1 MEGLSPGRRARL
13 LAVSHEA
20 TRTGAPIVLLR
31 LLQWLK
37 AQREVDIEVLLLKG
51 GPLEADFA
59 ALGRVHR
66 AYAYGDATVP
76 EKLEKRLR
84 RRYVGAAAEASR
96 LARLRRDVRDLRGF
110 DVVYCN
116 SMSSAVALR
125 ILPELPPTV
134 ITHVH
139 ELDSAVAKWI
149 DDDDRTAMLGLSD
162 AFVVAADCVGRNLV
176 ENHGVA
182 PERVHRCYEFV
193 DPPVIDLDGI
203 DAARERLGLAP
214 DDLVVGAVGTADWR
228 KGTDLFL
235 QMAARIGRVAPDLEV
250 RFVWVGHQVEHF
262 EGGHLA
268 DVAGAGLGEVVTFT
282 GEVPDPGSYMSHF
295 DVFCLTSREDPYPLV
310 CLEAALLGTPIVT
323 FANGGMVELGR
334 ADGDAD
340 PLLVTVPYLDV
351 EAMADEVVAL
361 LRDRDRAARSGA
373 RLRGWV
379 ADRHV
384 TDVGAAELA
393 AIVDRVAER
402 PLPDRRVSTA
412 P

>member
-1 MEGLSPGRRARL
+1 M

-31 LLQWLK
+31 LLQWLQT
-37 AQREVDIEVLLLKG
+37 AGDVEIEVLLLKG
-51 GPLEADFA
+51 GALEDDFA
-59 ALGRVHR
+59 ALGPVHR

-76 EKLEKRLR
+76 EKVEKRLR
-84 RRYVGAAAEASR
+84 RRYLGAAAEASR

-125 ILPELPPTV
+125 ILPELPSTV

-149 DDDDRTAMLGLSD
+149 DDDDRAAMLGLSD
-162 AFVVAADCVGRNLV
+162 AFVVAADCVGRNLID
-176 ENHGVA
+176 NHGVE
-182 PERVHRCYEFV
+182 PDRVHRCYEFV
-193 DPPVIDLDGI
+193 DPPTVDDAGV
-203 DAARERLGLAP
+203 DAARARLELT
-214 DDLVVGAVGTADWR
+214 DDELVVGAVGTADWR

-235 QMAARIGRVAPDLEV
+235 QMAARVARTAPDLRV
-250 RFVWVGHQVEHF
+250 RFVWIGHQVEHF
-262 EGGHLA
+262 EGGHAA
-268 DVAGAGLGEVVTFT
+268 DVAAADLDGRVTFT
-282 GEVPDPGSYMSHF
+282 GEVPDPASYMRHF

-310 CLEAALLGTPIVT
+310 CLEAALLGVPIVT

-334 ADGDAD
+334 ADGDDD
-340 PLLVTVPYLDV
+340 PLLAAVGYLDV

-361 LRDRDRAARSGA
+361 LRDRERARRTGS
-373 RLRGWV
+373 RLRSWV

-384 TDVGAAELA
+384 TEVGAAELA
-393 AIVDRVAER
+393 DVIEHVHAGAAAGRTAR
-402 PLPDRRVSTA
+402 SARR
-412 P
+412 